1 MTVAILA
8 GGLGTRLQSMFPDK
22 PKVLANILGR
32 PFVSYLLDQ
41 LLAAGARDV
50 VFCTGYKAND
60 VYRELGI
67 SYQSLQLTYSKEK
80 VPLGT
85 GGALR
90 LALPYLRSDP
100 ILVMNGD
107 SFIDVDIDAY
117 LEWFSKKKRLA
128 SILLKNVP
136 DTGRYGRVV
145 FDSNGII
152 TSFEEK
158 GSNIGVGWINAGIY
172 ILQKSLIAD
181 MPSTKPFS
189 LEHDFFPKLVGH
201 GLYGYCSNGDFID
214 IGTPETYAQAENFF
228 KERYF

>member
-1 MTVAILA
+1 
-8 GGLGTRLQSMFPDK
+8 
-22 PKVLANILGR
+22 
-32 PFVSYLLDQ
+32 
-41 LLAAGARDV
+41 
-50 VFCTGYKAND
+50 
-60 VYRELGI
+60 
-67 SYQSLQLTYSKEK
+67 LQLTYSKEK

-152 TSFEEK
+152 NSFEEK

-181 MPSTKPFS
+181 MPSTKQFS

-201 GLYGYCSNGDFID
+201 GLYGYCSNGAFID